1 MYACAISLAILK
13 ILFSTCV
20 IVVNI
25 LNAAMRSTV
34 QVSDTT
40 MLN

>member
-1 MYACAISLAILK
+1 MVNAKVLNGDPRRLLK
-13 ILFSTCV
+13 CGASWFLV
-20 IVVNI
+20 
-25 LNAAMRSTV
+25 AETV